1 MVRCIRCGADI
12 QENVSFC
19 SHCGQ
24 AQEVV
29 NTYPEPE
36 YRQYRGS
43 GTGGG
48 YNAGSAYSSGS
59 FDPADIE
66 DNRVIS
72 ILCYFA
78 LLLLI
83 PLLTRPYSKY
93 VKFHANQGI
102 LLLIV
107 MIASRVLDFI
117 PIVGWLV
124 SIALDLFCIICII
137 LGVINS
143 LGGQAKPLPVI
154 GNYSVLR

>member
-12 QENVSFC
+12 QENTRFC

-29 NTYPEPE
+29 NTYPEPG
-36 YRQYRGS
+36 YRQNRGS

-48 YNAGSAYSSGS
+48 YRAGSANSSG

-83 PLLTRPYSKY
+83 PLLTRPYSQY

-107 MIASRVLDFI
+107 MIASRILDFI
-117 PIVGWLV
+117 PIVGWLI
-124 SIALDLFCIICII
+124 SWALNIFCVICII
-137 LGVINS
+137 LGVINA

-154 GNYSVLR
+154 GSYSVLR